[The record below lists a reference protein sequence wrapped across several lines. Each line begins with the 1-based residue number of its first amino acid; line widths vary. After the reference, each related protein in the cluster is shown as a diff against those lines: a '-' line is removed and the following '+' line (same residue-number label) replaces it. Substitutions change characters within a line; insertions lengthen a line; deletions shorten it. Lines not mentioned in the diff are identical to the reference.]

1 MALKPEPSQPSKKSN
16 PYNNYLR
23 YSGLAFQML
32 IAIGI
37 CGWLGYEADQY
48 FGNKYPIIMLLLGFI
63 GFAGSL
69 YQVYRSI
76 NRQS

>member
-1 MALKPEPSQPSKKSN
+1 MAPKPEPSKLNKKLN

-23 YSGLAFQML
+23 YSGLALQML
-32 IAIGI
+32 LTIGVL
-37 CGWLGYEADQY
+37 GWLGYEADQY
-48 FGNKYPIIMLLLGFI
+48 VGNKYPLLMLLLGFV

-76 NRQS
+76 KRQ

>member
-1 MALKPEPSQPSKKSN
+1 MAPKPEPSQPNKKLS

-23 YSGLAFQML
+23 YSGLAIQML
-32 IAIGI
+32 VTIGVL
-37 CGWLGYEADQY
+37 GWLGYKADQY
-48 FGNKYPIIMLLLGFI
+48 FGNKYPLIMLLLGFI

-76 NRQS
+76 NRQ